1 MIHFR
6 DLAATD
12 ADIAAL
18 TAFYQD
24 HYADEFPDP
33 DERESLANMI
43 EYLRLREQG
52 WYGRNNYHII
62 LASMNGVTVGCSV
75 IDYFAGTNVG
85 MIEFLMV
92 VPAVRNTGV
101 GRAILAETERV
112 LNSDATAETGT
123 PLAHLFAEIN
133 DPFVPTG
140 TPDNLDP
147 ADRAVIWDRWGFH
160 GLDVPY
166 AQPALSETQEP
177 VTNLLLICKTFG
189 RPCTPQTVRSAVA
202 DYLRWAMRVEDP
214 ERCPEFQALAAHL
227 ATLASVGTFSLS
239 RYVGRPIPH
248 ARPLTAPTDPDW
260 AATMEL
266 YRTTFGITEYGIPE
280 SEFIREYPVPL
291 HFWTLRR
298 TPASAVAGLVTFF
311 TLTTAGFGG
320 YGLFTGDLRGVGALR
335 PMIAQVEL
343 RMLADRPSTR
353 GWYIE
358 VTPKTDQAPLRAV
371 GFIELPV
378 RYSVPSPNGDELP
391 ATLMYKWIGRHYS
404 PTLPTESEVG
414 AAVREIREVVYGFHS
429 GKRFFEAAE
438 ESVPDR

>member
-1 MIHFR
+1 MIRFR

-18 TAFYQD
+18 AAFYQD
-24 HYADEFPDP
+24 HYAAEFPDP

-43 EYLRLREQG
+43 GYLRLREQG

-62 LASMNGVTVGCSV
+62 LASRNGVTVGCSV
-75 IDYFAGTNVG
+75 MDYFADANVG

-92 VPAVRNTGV
+92 VPAARHSGV

-112 LNSDATAETGT
+112 LDADAVAKTGA
-123 PLAHLFAEIN
+123 PIAHVFAEIN
-133 DPFVPTG
+133 DPFCPTG

-147 ADRAVIWDRWGFH
+147 ADRALIWDRWGFQ
-160 GLDVPY
+160 GLDLPY
-166 AQPALSETQEP
+166 VQPALSETQEP

-189 RPCTPQTVRSAVA
+189 KPCTPQTVCSAVA
-202 DYLRWAMRVEDP
+202 DYVRWAMRVVDP
-214 ERCPEFQALAAHL
+214 ERCREYRALAAHL

-248 ARPLTAPTDPDW
+248 ARPLTAPADPDW

-266 YRTTFGITEYGIPE
+266 YRTAFGATDYRIPE
-280 SEFIREYPVPL
+280 SEFAREYPVPR
-291 HFWTLRR
+291 HFWALRR
-298 TPASAVAGLVTFF
+298 TSTSAVAGLVTFF

-343 RMLADRPSTR
+343 RMLADRPTTR

-358 VTPKTDQAPLRAV
+358 VAPKTDQAPLRAV

-378 RYSVPSPNGDELP
+378 RYTVPSQTGDELP
-391 ATLMYKWIGRHYS
+391 ATLMYKPIGRHYT
-404 PTLPTESEVG
+404 PTLPTESEVD
-414 AAVREIREVVYGFHS
+414 AAVREIREVIYGFHLS
-429 GKRFFEAAE
+429 
-438 ESVPDR
+438 ESILPDQGGERR